1 MMVRPGLI
9 RKKSQSF
16 NRRRIQEGRELNFR
30 IMAQVVALLMMTSY
44 ATCYA
49 NVLSESHQLVC
60 DHSGDSTC
68 NMQGNDCCLTEIGEV
83 RNKASV
89 VALRRFNLEASWSIL
104 GIDCEN
110 FEQWTRESGK
120 GPRDRFELAY
130 TPKHCGWLNMA
141 EIELNVLTR
150 YCLN

>member
-1 MMVRPGLI
+1 MVRPGQI
-9 RKKSQSF
+9 RKKSQSC
-16 NRRRIQEGRELNFR
+16 NQRRIQAGRELNFR
-30 IMAQVVALLMMTSY
+30 IMAQLVALLMMTSY

-68 NMQGNDCCLTEIGEV
+68 NMQGNDCCLSEIGEV

-89 VALRRFNLEASWSIL
+89 VALRRFNLEASWSVL

-110 FEQWTRESGK
+110 LEQ
-120 GPRDRFELAY
+120 
-130 TPKHCGWLNMA
+130 
-141 EIELNVLTR
+141 
-150 YCLN
+150 